1 MINKDIIQR
10 DFAHKNKDPKAVSD
24 MFDNIAQRY
33 DLMNDFMS
41 FYTHK
46 KTRKFALT
54 LVRSK
59 KPIKILDLATGTGD
73 FAFLHARNK
82 NLPYKEIT
90 GLDFSRGM
98 LRVGKLRRK
107 KLGLEKKIK
116 FVKGDIMNMPF
127 KDNEFDLLTIGYGI
141 RNVVD
146 IPKGLKEIYRVTK
159 PGGSFLVVEA
169 TPPLNKVWRYLVR
182 FYFERVVTRMSNIFS
197 SAPGGYDYFMKS
209 VTAFYNA
216 LEFTKKLQEAGFKKV
231 RWYPQVGGSV
241 TVFQGVKLP

>member
-1 MINKDIIQR
+1 MQNKDVIQKV
-10 DFAHKNKDPKAVSD
+10 FSVKNKNPESVSD
-24 MFDNIAQRY
+24 MFDHIAQRY

-59 KPIKILDLATGTGD
+59 RPIRILDLATGTGD
-73 FAFLHARNK
+73 FAFLHARSK
-82 NLPYKEIT
+82 KLPYKEII

-98 LRVGKLRRK
+98 LRVGKIRRK
-107 KLGLEKKIK
+107 KFGLEKKIK
-116 FVKGDIMNMPF
+116 FMQGDIMNLPF
-127 KDNEFDLLTIGYGI
+127 KDNEFDLVTIGYGI

-146 IPKGLKEIYRVTK
+146 IPYAVKEIYRVIK

-169 TPPLNKVWRYLVR
+169 TPPLNKIWHYLVT
-182 FYFERVVTRMSNIFS
+182 FYFERVVTRLSKIFS
-197 SAPGGYDYFMKS
+197 SDPGGYGYFMES
-209 VTAFYNA
+209 VNAFYNA
-216 LEFTKKLQEAGFKKV
+216 LEFTEKLKDAGFKKT
-231 RWYPQVGGSV
+231 RWYPQVLGSV